1 MVMNG
6 LQNGLLTSRK
16 SPRAPRLNCQKKIFK
31 CQHILLFS
39 NSDRAFYCETTMYEM
54 LRFFSNKKKVKKIT
68 LHFETND
75 G

>member
-1 MVMNG
+1 MVVNG

-31 CQHILLFS
+31 CKHILLFS
-39 NSDRAFYCETTMYEM
+39 NSDRDFN
-54 LRFFSNKKKVKKIT
+54 LNLNFNLKVKKIT